1 MNLSFNKGGFVE
13 EKIEENQKI
22 ENQNLK
28 NDEKKDKASL
38 ILFIIGAVLFGIT
51 LIMVIMFGVMSI
63 SFFTATGEEQLGE
76 ALGYIIYFAYFGFPA
91 LIIGLVSVILN
102 IISVAL
108 STRLRVVKITFMIFS
123 ILVVIADILLYIL
136 PSAISG

>member
-1 MNLSFNKGGFVE
+1 MVLICKGGCVE
-13 EKIEENQKI
+13 EKNEENG
-22 ENQNLK
+22 NLK
-28 NDEKKDKASL
+28 NDGKKDKASL
-38 ILFIIGAVLFGIT
+38 ILFIIGAVLFGIA

>member
-1 MNLSFNKGGFVE
+1 MVLICKGGCVE
-13 EKIEENQKI
+13 EKNEENG
-22 ENQNLK
+22 NLK

-38 ILFIIGAVLFGIT
+38 ILFIIGASLFGIT
-51 LIMVIMFGVMSI
+51 LIMVVMFGIMSF

-91 LIIGLVSVILN
+91 MILGLVSVVLN

-108 STRLRVVKITFMIFS
+108 GKRLRAVKITFMVLS
-123 ILVVIADILLYIL
+123 ILVLIADVLLYIL
-136 PSAISG
+136 PSAISS